1 MTVQEPKKM
10 AIGSL
15 LEEQA
20 ASHQADPK
28 KEPSPD
34 TIPTP
39 ESSTKDSQLD
49 EERSMAPESPQKEDT
64 EQSESVTKRHSSET
78 PLDDSTPKPK
88 RSRKLQGVGV
98 KKPLYSRYETLYIIK
113 AYKTL
118 SEKHPNLVLIDLFK
132 IVSTMFNEEGRRQGF
147 KDRTPDQL
155 YQKYK
160 RIQHGLSHGET
171 EFAKYFRANK
181 HNSKDWIPDFSQ
193 AEDDEVLAYIKFP
206 KLEEAVSQVLG
217 YTTTSLKPPLPDL
230 YDDEDEAETSHNEEA
245 DPEDELLKLAGY
257 DGSASAPPSTQRAVV
272 VENLKRKI
280 AILEERL
287 ESKDKEIA
295 RLEEGHGHKDTEI
308 AFLKTMLKEDLSYLR
323 HKLSEQK

>member
-1 MTVQEPKKM
+1 MSDNTTIQSTSQEPMTVQEPKKM

-88 RSRKLQGVGV
+88 RSRKLQGV
-98 KKPLYSRYETLYIIK
+98 
-113 AYKTL
+113 
-118 SEKHPNLVLIDLFK
+118 
-132 IVSTMFNEEGRRQGF
+132 
-147 KDRTPDQL
+147 
-155 YQKYK
+155 
-160 RIQHGLSHGET
+160 

-257 DGSASAPPSTQRAVV
+257 DGSASAPPSTQQAVV